1 MQEKRPVK
9 DHQQAKHNRHYDEN
23 PTAPGSGTIRLRRAL
38 FIVGHEGANL
48 FPRVQSANA
57 VVGVSAMPTKVLYR
71 KRIISNPYAT
81 IYTYAPNNIDL
92 VSMTDVSHDSLVTGD
107 TLNNLN
113 QLKTRQGGTGVLPIR
128 GMTNEPAWVFV
139 NRSYATVNAD
149 NTVEGEAAVAAGN
162 NTVTV
167 AATDTNGNTT
177 TNNYNVVVTGS
188 GSKTLVYDPNGNL
201 TSDGTRTFEWIH

>member
-1 MQEKRPVK
+1 MQKKRPVK
-9 DHQQAKHNRHYDEN
+9 DHQKAKQSRSYDEN
-23 PTAPGSGTIRLRRAL
+23 PTAPRSGTTRLRRAL

-92 VSMTDVSHDSLVTGD
+92 VSMTDILRDNLMTGD

-113 QLKTRQGGTGVLPIR
+113 QSKTRQGDRHATYSRHHKRAGLGIR
-128 GMTNEPAWVFV
+128 ERELCA
-139 NRSYATVNAD
+139 
-149 NTVEGEAAVAAGN
+149 VEE
-162 NTVTV
+162 
-167 AATDTNGNTT
+167 
-177 TNNYNVVVTGS
+177 
-188 GSKTLVYDPNGNL
+188 
-201 TSDGTRTFEWIH
+201 